1 MRRIKA
7 EIISIENTEE
17 DYYSIKLKPL
27 DEFSWK
33 AGQFVIVKMPE
44 SKINENDKRTL
55 SIASAPEEG
64 FIMLGTRTGE
74 NISDFKRELLSKKP
88 GDIITIEGPMGM
100 FVKKEEMCPMV
111 LVAGGI
117 GITPVRG
124 LLKSLEDEIGCMM
137 ELVYSSKN
145 YYMYLDDLEE
155 ISEKNNRLVLHT
167 TKNRVETN
175 EEIDKIIEKYG
186 NEPYYYISGT
196 TGMVQSVKDKLKE
209 NNIEKTRVIADMM
222 IGY

>member
-1 MRRIKA
+1 MKRIKA
-7 EIISIENTEE
+7 EIISIENTNE

-44 SKINENDKRTL
+44 SKINGKDKRTL

-74 NISDFKRELLSKKP
+74 NISNFKRELLSKKP

-124 LLKSLEDEIGCMM
+124 LLKSLEDEIGNMM

-145 YYMYLDDLEE
+145 YYMYLDDLKE
-155 ISEKNNRLVLHT
+155 ISEKNNRLILHT
-167 TKNRVETN
+167 TENRVETSK
-175 EEIDKIIEKYG
+175 EIDRIIEKYG

-196 TGMVQSVKDKLKE
+196 MGMVQSIKDKLKE
-209 NNIEKTRVIADMM
+209 NNIEKTRVIADTM